1 MESILRKWDRML
13 SSGRE
18 GTRHGK
24 YQKNLVEKNLSG
36 KLLGLL
42 LSIFV
47 SSNLVL
53 SSNYEGETWRKIIE
67 QHLGKMKIRQPSAV
81 FSYSVN
87 CLRSDSTTSA
97 NANTLEEAVNS
108 SPLCNVSQWRVG
120 LDSPLFSYF
129 CGRSRI
135 ISGSGG
141 CQVLISN
148 TTLIPGTRRTLRCSF
163 ATLHKEL
170 KTNNQRG
177 SVLPATNAVIFAS
190 GGNFSQDLAPEF
202 LAFPPDGE
210 AGSCAFL
217 SVIPEDFPPDMS
229 IEFQAVCRSLDDRG
243 ARDLVTAAP
252 IQLIPPLTTSP
263 TISPTVSPE
272 TPVIFGAA
280 ASPEENE
287 ILQSYAVIIIV
298 VIGVSIL
305 IAIVIVI
312 VALPHKRW
320 CQGCCQ
326 TSNISN
332 REEEKGGGQDEKSSS
347 SLHRFTLGSIRIYEE
362 SEISLI
368 AKIGDGNFGTV
379 HKAWIQ
385 EPLMAAT
392 FAGGGGGGGDH
403 GAAALHENRGEKHA
417 GKEKKTNTKI
427 DERFKEN
434 RRKRYITAVIKVPK
448 KAGGFSSDAM
458 HELETMANL
467 KAHPNLYSSCAH
479 TSMKVQLLG
488 IVTLK
493 RKLCIIVEFCEKGDL
508 TTLHD
513 KEDLRQRE
521 RFFRIAKD
529 VCAGIKCLHEARI
542 VHRDIA
548 VIAWAWASP
557 EALKTRKFDSRSDIW
572 AFGVAL
578 WEIATKGSSPY
589 HEQAHLLDNPIRAII
604 KGDVRLAIP
613 PDVRQTMA
621 FAMPLIAS
629 CLRYDAK
636 ERPDAG
642 NLLNMI
648 MSEMHG
654 SYSNNRYAV
663 TLEEDL
669 RRRRSRRSIKTEV
682 RTEEEKNEENNCKN
696 EKQKSASAGAAS
708 KVASFDHGGN
718 VSSEASCSQ
727 YNLFQKKM
735 FANMHVSEKDLEIAL
750 DSNGKSKVWEG
761 DSVAVTEFISNTYKY

>member
-1 MESILRKWDRML
+1 
-13 SSGRE
+13 
-18 GTRHGK
+18 
-24 YQKNLVEKNLSG
+24 
-36 KLLGLL
+36 
-42 LSIFV
+42 
-47 SSNLVL
+47 
-53 SSNYEGETWRKIIE
+53 
-67 QHLGKMKIRQPSAV
+67 
-81 FSYSVN
+81 
-87 CLRSDSTTSA
+87 
-97 NANTLEEAVNS
+97 
-108 SPLCNVSQWRVG
+108 
-120 LDSPLFSYF
+120 
-129 CGRSRI
+129 
-135 ISGSGG
+135 
-141 CQVLISN
+141 
-148 TTLIPGTRRTLRCSF
+148 
-163 ATLHKEL
+163 
-170 KTNNQRG
+170 
-177 SVLPATNAVIFAS
+177 
-190 GGNFSQDLAPEF
+190 
-202 LAFPPDGE
+202 
-210 AGSCAFL
+210 
-217 SVIPEDFPPDMS
+217 MS

-305 IAIVIVI
+305 IAIAIVI

-392 FAGGGGGGGDH
+392 FAAAGGGGDH

-448 KAGGFSSDAM
+448 KAGGFSSDSM

-467 KAHPNLYSSCAH
+467 KAHPNL
-479 TSMKVQLLG
+479 VQLLG

-548 VIAWAWASP
+548 CRNLLMKENGTVLVSDYGLSRILSREESYYEIRHSTFPWAWASP

-654 SYSNNRYAV
+654 SYSNNRYETCTCLATSSIATSAASSSPARLSLMNNTASSKRSSSSTTGIGTDEDTKRLLRKTARMSSTTTHATMEQQQQQQQQQQQHPKEEKEGGRKEGQHGGDNNGDRDLYAV

-750 DSNGKSKVWEG
+750 DSDGKSKVGEG